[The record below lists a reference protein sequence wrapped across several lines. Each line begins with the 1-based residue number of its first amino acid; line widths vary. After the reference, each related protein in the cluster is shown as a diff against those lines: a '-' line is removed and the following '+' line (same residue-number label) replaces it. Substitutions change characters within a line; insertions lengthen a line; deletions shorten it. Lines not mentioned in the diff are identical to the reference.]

1 MVEGFVVDFRGI
13 LIKLFNFY
21 SFLDLL
27 RSNIFVN
34 GLGRN
39 NDTVSIDYRYWNNSY
54 SRSLYSS
61 AMNNLFELKVD
72 W

>member
-39 NDTVSIDYRYWNNSY
+39 NDTVSIDYRY
-54 SRSLYSS
+54 
-61 AMNNLFELKVD
+61 
-72 W
+72 